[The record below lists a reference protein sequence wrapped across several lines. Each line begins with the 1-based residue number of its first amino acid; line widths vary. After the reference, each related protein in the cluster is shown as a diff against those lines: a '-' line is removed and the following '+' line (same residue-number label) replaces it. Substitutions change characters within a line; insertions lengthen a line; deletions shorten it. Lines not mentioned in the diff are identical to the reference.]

1 MKIYLRFTRNEEKE
15 KCCEPLSPQLDP
27 LETVYSPLLYQIC
40 FKASHLGDNQLESC
54 VRLFVPWDLRSVCAF
69 YVFGRRRSHKKIL
82 VLFSLDCPLVEAWDE
97 QRRRPKALCE
107 CAKVRREPLMWISYY
122 AQGEMQSQKFE
133 SGENNPSLKL
143 EFIAFCDL
151 SLSVRSPV
159 LDPIPSFVTKWAWV
173 VSKLMVK
180 VNVNVDP
187 PVEVV

>member
-40 FKASHLGDNQLESC
+40 FKASHLGDNQRESC

-82 VLFSLDCPLVEAWDE
+82 VWFSLDCPLVEAWDE

-107 CAKVRREPLMWISYY
+107 CAKYRECRLCEFRIMRKERCKVRNLNQERITFFKIGIHSILWSLFIR
-122 AQGEMQSQKFE
+122 QKPCLGPY
-133 SGENNPSLKL
+133 SGNS
-143 EFIAFCDL
+143 
-151 SLSVRSPV
+151 
-159 LDPIPSFVTKWAWV
+159 IPSFAMPKMG
-173 VSKLMVK
+173 LRGF
-180 VNVNVDP
+180 
-187 PVEVV
+187 